1 MADDQSELSH
11 YVSEYYDPIKAHDYY
26 ERTKR
31 LKGNSRNVS
40 DLKGKGRKQGWVYA
54 KKNVGEAKKNESKAT
69 AQKQKAEMERLRQ
82 SAQAKRLELRTRLT
96 AVISEFKVK
105 QKAQNEALSTKFKEI
120 NKEAAA
126 RRTAK
131 LEKIAA
137 DANEQLANLP
147 PLSRSASVSAQTAR
161 AKKVAEIQDTA
172 KAEAGKVIVDSNVE
186 LETIKADQRAAIAA
200 NSQEINNLRSI
211 SKAEA
216 EKIGSELKSSISQA
230 QTKYKGLKEA
240 LKGKYEAIYQRE
252 FDAIKTSSSKG

>member
-11 YVSEYYDPIKAHDYY
+11 YVSEYYDPVKAHDYY
-26 ERTKR
+26 ERTKE

-54 KKNVGEAKKNESKAT
+54 KKNEGKAT

-82 SAQAKRLELRTRLT
+82 SAQTKRLELRTRLT

-137 DANEQLANLP
+137 DANEQLASLP
-147 PLSRSASVSAQTAR
+147 PLSRSASVAAQTAR

-172 KAEAGKVIVDSNVE
+172 KAEAGKVIVDSNIE

-216 EKIGSELKSSISQA
+216 EKIGSELKSSISTA